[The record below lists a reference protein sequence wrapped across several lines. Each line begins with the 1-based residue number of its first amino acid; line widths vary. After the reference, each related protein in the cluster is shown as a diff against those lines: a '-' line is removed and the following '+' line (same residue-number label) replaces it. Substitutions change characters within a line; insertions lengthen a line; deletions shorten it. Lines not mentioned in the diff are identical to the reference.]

1 MQNIYIILSIVA
13 ALVGTIIP
21 AAVKLGGAIKARIQ
35 AETDAAREKANADLL
50 ATAQD
55 FIQVAETSFE
65 GFNKILKSQNSSAG
79 PMKKENVLVKLQA
92 YAIQKGY
99 EFDADEWS
107 AKIDEII
114 AFTREVN
121 ASK

>member
-21 AAVKLGGAIKARIQ
+21 AIIKLGKAVKARVE
-35 AETDAAREKANADLL
+35 AETDAAKEKANADLL
-50 ATAQD
+50 ATANE
-55 FIQVAETSFE
+55 FIQIAETSYE
-65 GFNKILKSQNSSAG
+65 GFNTILKAQGSSAG

-99 EFDADEWS
+99 EFDADAWS

-121 ASK
+121 AAK

>member
-21 AAVKLGGAIKARIQ
+21 AAVKFGSAIKARIQ